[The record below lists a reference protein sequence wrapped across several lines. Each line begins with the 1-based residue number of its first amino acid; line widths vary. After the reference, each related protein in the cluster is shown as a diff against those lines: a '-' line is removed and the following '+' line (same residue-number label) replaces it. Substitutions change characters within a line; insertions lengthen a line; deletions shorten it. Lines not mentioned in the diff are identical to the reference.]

1 MENPYSKDQI
11 LRLIE
16 RKFESAKVD
25 YKKSYP
31 FDEKHKREI
40 IKDVIAMAN
49 TIDPDDSLVHDGFD
63 GGHGFIII
71 GCDEEGG
78 LFDISEDNLSDN
90 AIQQIINEY
99 VEPKINFTYLSFSHE
114 IDEKSVQFGVI
125 LIAASE
131 RPPHRVKKSLQQG
144 KEIQALR
151 AGSCFVRIGS
161 TTSDNV
167 SDAEL
172 ERMFE
177 YRARSSK
184 VEEKLQKEEFR
195 VPEEEKN
202 RLARI
207 FVEPDQENIVAQAW
221 NILKDKNFLLLVGET
236 GVGKRSLALHFAQRL
251 LSERLAFR
259 LLQPSRFASLS
270 DLRGADGS
278 VIIIPDAFG
287 LYRFERRDIENDMG
301 LMHELIKNNFVILS
315 TSDSVLEET
324 LRDTRLE
331 EWDLLKTNRMTLS
344 STVYSVETKRIML
357 NNHLAW
363 AVERGRID
371 QKRGDELTGALGKYL
386 KDIDFNS
393 KLRLPLDIRRLVD
406 DRLPEI
412 QKITKNELE
421 ATLQDFGNLE
431 RKIQHWFVNLT
442 ADQQC
447 FVFVLALFDGLD
459 QKTLWDWYSLIVSRL
474 RKLIPSLSTLPTG
487 LMAYQTGPYVS
498 LRAGKPTFSHPSF
511 HDLVL
516 KTIADVYREP
526 FALLTDDFVKKSLPE
541 NESDEAIVRS
551 QPMRDAIALA
561 ASRFAEYGLD
571 DLTPILDS
579 WASFKK
585 GRVRIPAAMI
595 LSQAAKVNAPQRNA
609 ALGILGDWSDSDD
622 PAKRWTSVVAY
633 GLLHQAAPA
642 PGIAGLKKLAAD
654 REKTVR
660 SGVPKAL
667 KPYCQIR
674 PADAKR
680 LYTNLAADRDKFTRR
695 ETSRSMRTIA
705 LKDPNFILDL
715 LDSWSKLVSKYRRW
729 TLARTCFIVSR
740 KFSDKRFAMLVDCMR
755 EDVTET
761 RNALLDA
768 LMQED
773 LTPTDGWIIMKN
785 LAGQHE
791 PGSYNFP
798 VLISALEQVDPGES
812 WKCINSWAEPHQK
825 RELRLAATNF
835 LVYMKNIKPQETQ
848 ALLVALSQDTDQ
860 EIALASM
867 MDPPIEITSLD
878 FSEDD
883 IEDEGEVVV
892 DNLEIDDN
900 EILIEIIDDSQ

>member
-1 MENPYSKDQI
+1 MENPYNKDQI

-25 YKKSYP
+25 YKRSYP
-31 FDEKHKREI
+31 LDDKHKREI

-63 GGHGFIII
+63 GSHGFIII

-78 LFDISEDNLSDN
+78 LFDISKDNLSDN
-90 AIQQIINEY
+90 VIQQIINEY
-99 VEPKINFTYLSFSHE
+99 VEPKINFTYISFSHE
-114 IDEKSVQFGVI
+114 IDEKSVQFGVV
-125 LIAASE
+125 LVAASE
-131 RPPHRVKKSLQQG
+131 RPPHRVKKSMQHV
-144 KEIQALR
+144 KEIPVLR
-151 AGSCFVRIGS
+151 AGSCFVRVGS
-161 TTSDNV
+161 STSDNV

-177 YRARSSK
+177 FRARSSK
-184 VEEKLQKEEFR
+184 IEEKLQKEEFR

-207 FVEPDQENIVAQAW
+207 FVEPDQENIVGQAW
-221 NILKDKNFLLLVGET
+221 NILEDKNFLMLIGET

-251 LSERLAFR
+251 LSERRAFR
-259 LLQPSRFASLS
+259 LLQPSRFASFS

-301 LMHELIKNNFVILS
+301 LMYELIKNNFVILT
-315 TSDSVLEET
+315 TSDSVLEEA

-331 EWDLLKTNRMTLS
+331 EWELLKTNRISLS
-344 STVYSVETKRIML
+344 STVYSVQAKRIIIA
-357 NNHLAW
+357 NHLAW
-363 AVERGRID
+363 AVERGSID
-371 QKRGDELTGALGKYL
+371 QKRGNELADALSKHL
-386 KDIDFNS
+386 KDADFKS

-412 QKITKNELE
+412 QKLTKSDLE
-421 ATLQDFGNLE
+421 AILQDFGNLE
-431 RKIQHWFVNLT
+431 RKIHHWFVNLT

-447 FVFVLALFDGLD
+447 FLFVLALFDGLD
-459 QKTLWDWYSLIVSRL
+459 QKTLWDWYSLIVLRL
-474 RKLIPSLSTLPTG
+474 RKLIPSLSTQPTG
-487 LMAYQTGPYVS
+487 LMAYQTSPYVTQRS
-498 LRAGKPTFSHPSF
+498 GKPTFAHPSF

-526 FALLTDDFVKKSLPE
+526 FTLLTDDFVKRSLPE
-541 NESDEAIVRS
+541 NESDEAIIRS
-551 QPMRDAIALA
+551 QPMREAIALA

-571 DLTPILDS
+571 DLSPILDS

-595 LSQAAKVNAPQRNA
+595 LSQAAKVNASQRSA
-609 ALGILGDWSDSDD
+609 AIGILDHWAESDD

-633 GLLHQAAPA
+633 GLLHQTAPA

-654 REKTVR
+654 RERTVR

-667 KPYCQIR
+667 RPYCQTH
-674 PADAKR
+674 PVDAKR

-695 ETSRSMRTIA
+695 ETSRSLRTIA
-705 LKDPNFILDL
+705 LKDSDFILEL

-729 TLARTCFIVSR
+729 TLARTCIIVQR
-740 KFSDKRFAMLVDCMR
+740 KFSDKRFTMLVDCMR

-768 LMQED
+768 LMEED
-773 LTPTDGWIIMKN
+773 ITPTDGWIIMKN

-798 VLISALEQVDPGES
+798 VLISALEQVAPGES

-835 LVYMKNIKPQETQ
+835 LVYMKNIKPEETRT
-848 ALLVALSQDTDQ
+848 LLVALSQDSDQ
-860 EIALASM
+860 EIALASI
-867 MDPPIEITSLD
+867 MDPPVEITSLD

-883 IEDEGEVVV
+883 NEDEDEVII
-892 DNLEIDDN
+892 DNLDVDDN
-900 EILIEIIDDSQ
+900 EISIEIIDD